1 MLVLISEFFLP
12 VLKQLKSFLY
22 KNEVTNYKPISILSI
37 FSKILEK
44 LIHTRTLSFL
54 KSHSVLTQYGFR
66 PNKISTLHAVLDI
79 TDSALY

>member
-22 KNEVTNYKPISILSI
+22 KNEVTNYRPISILSI
-37 FSKILEK
+37 FPKILEK
-44 LIHTRTLSFL
+44 LVHTRTLSFL

-66 PNKISTLHAVLDI
+66 PKYSTLHAVLDI